1 MNNIDKNNICN
12 SLIFLNIKELIAIC
26 IKFNLPYHI
35 YIQNNNSIIKINQK
49 DNKEILI
56 KRIKYFLLYNKKLS
70 KTLYTNKI
78 IKYDI
83 DNINENTFV
92 YYGLYKTNINILNL
106 MKQLT
111 DNKFKFGA
119 ISQKIIRNIW
129 RNNKLI
135 TFHTFANLW
144 LEENIKG
151 LDDFY
156 ELAYNNFMK
165 KYGSRK
171 LWFDNKKKILE
182 IFKKYNLL

>member
-1 MNNIDKNNICN
+1 
-12 SLIFLNIKELIAIC
+12 
-26 IKFNLPYHI
+26 
-35 YIQNNNSIIKINQK
+35 
-49 DNKEILI
+49 
-56 KRIKYFLLYNKKLS
+56 
-70 KTLYTNKI
+70 
-78 IKYDI
+78 
-83 DNINENTFV
+83 
-92 YYGLYKTNINILNL
+92 